1 MDFIKIRFAND
12 FDKVGSKF
20 EKTIAEMFHS
30 MNPMFAFSKSSWKPQ
45 LDMYETPEEFIVI
58 AEIAG
63 VEKEALDLEINTRAI
78 RIAGKRLL
86 NPPGENGRYRLA
98 EIQYG
103 TFERVLYLPVAI
115 DTEKVEASYKKG
127 MLIIRLPKLK
137 FETRFNIPITG
148 E

>member
-1 MDFIKIRFAND
+1 MEFIKIRFAND
-12 FDKVGSKF
+12 FDQVGSKF

-45 LDMYETPEEFIVI
+45 VDMYETPEEIIIF

-63 VEKEALDLEINTRAI
+63 VEKKDLDLEINTRAVKI
-78 RIAGKRLL
+78 SGKRLL
-86 NPPGENGRYRLA
+86 SPPADKGRYRLA

-103 TFERVLYLPVAI
+103 VFERVLYLPTPV
-115 DTEKVEASYKKG
+115 DTAKVTASYKKG
-127 MLIIRLPKLK
+127 LLDIRLPKLK
-137 FETRFNIPITG
+137 YETCSIPISA